1 MVDDL
6 IHQLL
11 HWLWQI
17 AVGFLT
23 ADLTELPRQIPDH
36 PLRLRVDAGHLLH
49 RLCQFQHGFP
59 RLCHQL
65 VSRFAFLLVDVQQ
78 LLPEDLIGERGL
90 DLTDTIFGQV
100 CLIRLCRPRHHVDV
114 RMIALIVECR
124 VPTEVLRWDLHCRR
138 DVIAVGAKQ
147 SAPRVRVIVPQPL
160 RVLPVEG
167 DDVRPHIAG
176 VVIQFVCN
184 SGEVNG
190 IVITEQA
197 VFPQPLRS
205 RPQGDVLG
213 VAFHALHP
221 IPIRFQRQ
229 RDERGRGC
237 FCRV

>member
-1 MVDDL
+1 MV
-6 IHQLL
+6 I
-11 HWLWQI
+11 
-17 AVGFLT
+17 
-23 ADLTELPRQIPDH
+23 
-36 PLRLRVDAGHLLH
+36 
-49 RLCQFQHGFP
+49 
-59 RLCHQL
+59 
-65 VSRFAFLLVDVQQ
+65 
-78 LLPEDLIGERGL
+78 
-90 DLTDTIFGQV
+90 
-100 CLIRLCRPRHHVDV
+100 
-114 RMIALIVECR
+114 
-124 VPTEVLRWDLHCRR
+124 
-138 DVIAVGAKQ
+138 
-147 SAPRVRVIVPQPL
+147 PQPL

-167 DDVRPHIAG
+167 DDVCPHVAV
-176 VVIQFVCN
+176 VVIQFVRD